1 MQTQSLLVVLISIV
15 QNTFSLKC
23 FILFCLVVISFYF
36 VERYS
41 NCACLCVSS
50 SKCTTQ
56 KQRLK
61 MPSSFTVIPAVSVHC
76 PSVRMGQH
84 WRYLHRTCTR
94 TVRWRINLKT
104 PYISGWFQIRK
115 RNRSRDLY
123 GQDLLPGQILM

>member
-1 MQTQSLLVVLISIV
+1 MQTQLLHTVLTSFV
-15 QNTFSLKC
+15 QNTFSSKY
-23 FILFCLVVISFYF
+23 FILFCPVVIDFYF

-50 SKCTTQ
+50 LKCTTR

-61 MPSSFTVIPAVSVHC
+61 MPSSFTVIPAVSVRC

-84 WRYLHRTCTR
+84 WRYRRRTCTR
-94 TVRWRINLKT
+94 TARWRISLKT
-104 PYISGWFQIRK
+104 RYTSGWFQIRK

-123 GQDLLPGQILM
+123 GQDLLPGQMLM